1 MKPLLFHLSS
11 SGLDLSPD
19 LVEYVKVGFHLLGEK
34 VELAVTFPG
43 WTDELVLLQSSDV
56 MLRDSVVDVKSL
68 GELVDIAR
76 LVTENI
82 EDLATVGSAA
92 GPSENI
98 PQETFPRCI
107 GRRMDLRQFRN
118 TWSILQSTSTMH

>member
-1 MKPLLFHLSS
+1 
-11 SGLDLSPD
+11 LDLSPD
-19 LVEYVKVGFHLLGEK
+19 LVEYVKVGLHLLREK
-34 VELAVTFPG
+34 VELAVAFPG
-43 WTDELVLLQSSDV
+43 WSDEFVLLQSSDV
-56 MLRDSVVDVKSL
+56 MLCDPIVNIKRL

-98 PQETFPRCI
+98 P
-107 GRRMDLRQFRN
+107 
-118 TWSILQSTSTMH
+118 

>member
-1 MKPLLFHLSS
+1 MDPLLFHLSS

-19 LVEYVKVGFHLLGEK
+19 LVEYVEVGFHLLGKK

-43 WTDELVLLQSSDV
+43 WTDEVVLFQRSDV
-56 MLRDSVVDVKSL
+56 MLCDPIVDVKRL

-76 LVTENI
+76 LVTEKI
-82 EDLATVGSAA
+82 DDLTTIRSAA

-98 PQETFPRCI
+98 PQEALP
-107 GRRMDLRQFRN
+107 
-118 TWSILQSTSTMH
+118 